1 MRTIMDGFLAGVG
14 CGRIAVSGEILADKE
29 SYREVPIKS
38 AVYIV
43 KRGRSPLDPAL
54 IVADL
59 PNCPLFRTRIYPTA
73 EPFDRLSL
81 FL

>member
-59 PNCPLFRTRIYPTA
+59 PNCPALQNENLP
-73 EPFDRLSL
+73 DS
-81 FL
+81 